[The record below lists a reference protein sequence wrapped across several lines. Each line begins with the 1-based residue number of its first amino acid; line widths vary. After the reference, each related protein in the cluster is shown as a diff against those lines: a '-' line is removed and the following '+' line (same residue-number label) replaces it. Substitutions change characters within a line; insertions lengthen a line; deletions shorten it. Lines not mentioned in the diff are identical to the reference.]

1 MRSSLWPL
9 CLLLA
14 LAVPAA
20 EWSAG
25 DTRLAVD
32 EGTGQLTELRRGDGP
47 NLLSATGDAGL
58 WRLVIRRADGTQATL
73 DPAQAESFS
82 VQPDGSGLR
91 LAWRGVRAPG
101 QPDALAVT
109 ATVRAG
115 ASGKSEWRLDVEG
128 RIAGALWSV
137 EFPRVCGIRSLG
149 ASRLAVPLY
158 LGRVATNP
166 AVNNYSL
173 SLGYPQP
180 ASMQAFA
187 YWTLPGDGAPAE
199 SPEAETGWLP
209 DESAAEGLYLAAED
223 GTGHYKQF
231 VVKADRAAG
240 TLSWWVEHIPGLATW
255 PLPTDGE
262 PQRVRY
268 ETPYPV
274 VIAAYQGDMQ
284 EGAGLYRDWAK
295 DQVWCQRGKLE
306 TWPGKVKPGS
316 EEEARWTPPWFREL
330 ACWLKFY
337 HEPAKILPEFAAY
350 QEWLHVPMASHW
362 YRYNIA
368 KFDDNYNEMLP
379 GDPYLLQGIQD
390 AKALGVQPLPYING
404 VIWDTDTQSW
414 HRENGLAAAV
424 KDEAGEFVPWDIHGE
439 MFAYMCP
446 VEQWRAKMR
455 ETVRKLVGEHGM
467 SGVYLDCLAA
477 TRTMPCY
484 DPSHGHSI
492 RGGNHRAQ
500 DNRKLMYD
508 LRADARSYAPEA
520 CFFAEEIGETFI
532 DGMDGFLTLDYL
544 RSHCRP
550 GERVFPFFSLV
561 YHPYTINFGSDAAIG
576 QDPDSFRLQM
586 GTLYTWGCQ
595 PLLSAIVAKLPEAG
609 EPTSEFLRELVRHF
623 NTIAKPYLTG
633 GDWVPVSVRTPGS
646 PASQRPIDLLVA
658 EHRVEYAK
666 TSKAKRVW
674 TGPAVLASAWKRGD
688 SLAVT
693 MVNITDR
700 DQTVQVALPEEMR
713 TGLEHIPAPP
723 ADVRAPSSGVLAFTV
738 PAGRL
743 HTLAVRR
750 IPASPGPDRSDF
762 RFLQAVDGEFPAIS
776 AEQVLAAAGVTLAHD
791 AEGEG
796 YRVRAVE
803 RRPDGTTV
811 PRTGRTAAET
821 GPKAEGRGL
830 PRRETERPFL
840 LLGKERGSEAQDGQT
855 LAAASKAL
863 RDACLDSRQDPKPF
877 VADRPLAQAMERLHA
892 LLCART
898 AMLPLVEIEDDWLSP
913 GFAKTIRLTPAPGY
927 PDRKPDRIEVVPVG
941 DWAKGAV
948 TVTEEVREEDRATN
962 THTFTLT
969 LNDATYVERMVPVL
983 FFLTVT
989 RDGHEFLIPEIVR
1002 LEANRPVHLIKP
1014 RGVVQAVNGRE
1025 TRAVFTLRNWSPH
1038 PVTARLRAGT
1048 EGFTTRLEAAT
1059 VECPPL
1065 SDVSVPLRFTAR
1077 TKAGAHRLPLTVAW
1091 ADLPEATVIAYAAV
1105 DLRDALVPVA
1115 ERAEWTPTPADN
1127 LATFRREGRMAI
1139 HARAGEPVRATIR
1152 NVRVTQYTDSLKVAL
1167 RDVDHQVVWQ
1177 TTIPVDESARLEW
1190 TAAMAGAHILELFPG
1205 SGSAVVEIENRAG
1218 GELATKASP
1227 VHLFNSPIRRV
1238 FHVPAGVREFRFG
1251 SRDGGPD
1258 ETAAVRI
1265 VSPTGRVALDRAL
1278 TEPSPAKPVTIAVQ
1292 PGEAGNLWQL
1302 EITPRQDI
1310 SFWLDGEVC
1319 PALSP
1324 SPQQALKNAE

>member
-9 CLLLA
+9 CLLFA

-32 EGTGQLTELRRGDGP
+32 EATGQLVELCRGDGP
-47 NLLSATGDAGL
+47 NLLAATADAGL
-58 WRLVIRRADGTQATL
+58 WRLVLRRADGTQATL
-73 DPAQAESFS
+73 DPAQAESVS
-82 VQPDGSGLR
+82 VRADGDGLR

-101 QPDALAVT
+101 QPDALAVIVK
-109 ATVRAG
+109 VRAG
-115 ASGKSEWRLDVEG
+115 ASGKSEWQLDVHG

-158 LGRVATNP
+158 LGRVVTNP

-187 YWTLPGDGAPAE
+187 YWTLPGDGVPAE

-209 DESAAEGLYLAAED
+209 DESGAEGLYLAAED
-223 GTGHYKQF
+223 GAGHYKQF
-231 VVKADRAAG
+231 VVKADRTAG

-255 PLPTDGE
+255 PLPADGE
-262 PQRVRY
+262 PQRVHY

-274 VIAAYQGDMQ
+274 VLAAYQGDMQ
-284 EGAGLYRDWAK
+284 EGAALYRDWAK

-306 TWPGKVKPGS
+306 TWPDKVKPGS
-316 EEEARWTPPWFREL
+316 EEEARWTPPWFRDL

-350 QEWLHVPMASHW
+350 QEWLNVPMASHW

-379 GDPYLLQGIQD
+379 GDPYLLQGVQD
-390 AKALGVQPLPYING
+390 AKSLGVQPLPYING

-439 MFAYMCP
+439 IFAYMCP

-492 RGGNHRAQ
+492 RGGNYRAR

-520 CFFAEEIGETFI
+520 CFFTEEIGETFI

-595 PLLSAIVAKLPEAG
+595 PLLSATVAKLPEAG
-609 EPTSEFLRELVRHF
+609 EPTAEFLRELVRHY
-623 NTIAKPYLTG
+623 NDIAKPYLTG
-633 GDWVPVSVRTPGS
+633 GEWVPMSVRTPGS

-666 TSKAKRVW
+666 TGKAKRVW

-693 MVNITDR
+693 MVNITGQ
-700 DQTVQVALPEEMR
+700 DQTVQVTAPEPLGEVALFSEFS
-713 TGLEHIPAPP
+713 TGQTDPTRPF
-723 ADVRAPSSGVLAFTV
+723 VLSVVV
-738 PAGRL
+738 PAGQPRTFATHGL
-743 HTLAVRR
+743 KPKSRWPDQR
-750 IPASPGPDRSDF
+750 KIFQASDGDF
-762 RFLQAVDGEFPAIS
+762 PQLFVNHL
-776 AEQVLAAAGVTLAHD
+776 LAASGVTCQHT
-791 AEGEG
+791 AENGLHHVSLLRRQRDGSNLPCQPTVDQKMGPLVEG
-796 YRVRAVE
+796 H
-803 RRPDGTTV
+803 
-811 PRTGRTAAET
+811 
-821 GPKAEGRGL
+821 GL
-830 PRRETERPFL
+830 PRNEAMRSFYVSRTGIDSGSSQVPWPVPGLQIHGADPDFILYSTGADRTAELARYLGGITDWGTIATDLKSGQVVKGFVADWPKELPGGTPFL
-840 LLGKERGSEAQDGQT
+840 CASVRGNWEVWTAFGTWEAANSFDPGQRLPT
-855 LAAASKAL
+855 NLRRAVAELIHTMSSDDALASAGKAL
-863 RDACLDSRQDPKPF
+863 CEACLESRQNPKPF
-877 VADRPLAQAMERLHA
+877 VAGRPLAQAMERLHA
-892 LLCART
+892 LFCART

-948 TVTEEVREEDRATN
+948 TVTEEVRAEDQATN

-969 LNDATYVERMVPVL
+969 LNDGLYVERMVPVL
-983 FFLTVT
+983 FFL
-989 RDGHEFLIPEIVR
+989 
-1002 LEANRPVHLIKP
+1002 
-1014 RGVVQAVNGRE
+1014 
-1025 TRAVFTLRNWSPH
+1025 
-1038 PVTARLRAGT
+1038 
-1048 EGFTTRLEAAT
+1048 
-1059 VECPPL
+1059 
-1065 SDVSVPLRFTAR
+1065 
-1077 TKAGAHRLPLTVAW
+1077 
-1091 ADLPEATVIAYAAV
+1091 
-1105 DLRDALVPVA
+1105 
-1115 ERAEWTPTPADN
+1115 
-1127 LATFRREGRMAI
+1127 
-1139 HARAGEPVRATIR
+1139 
-1152 NVRVTQYTDSLKVAL
+1152 
-1167 RDVDHQVVWQ
+1167 
-1177 TTIPVDESARLEW
+1177 
-1190 TAAMAGAHILELFPG
+1190 
-1205 SGSAVVEIENRAG
+1205 
-1218 GELATKASP
+1218 
-1227 VHLFNSPIRRV
+1227 
-1238 FHVPAGVREFRFG
+1238 
-1251 SRDGGPD
+1251 
-1258 ETAAVRI
+1258 
-1265 VSPTGRVALDRAL
+1265 
-1278 TEPSPAKPVTIAVQ
+1278 
-1292 PGEAGNLWQL
+1292 
-1302 EITPRQDI
+1302 
-1310 SFWLDGEVC
+1310 
-1319 PALSP
+1319 
-1324 SPQQALKNAE
+1324 